1 MCLVQIHIQTTRPL
15 HSIKYKFINL
25 TGVNDSKALNFGV
38 MLCLEEVKSIEPT
51 SSQSH
56 RVASQIQ
63 LCIAVVATSK
73 LQANS
78 IQIAVI
84 YSLYLV
90 IYLKYLIIYL
100 SVNLNG
106 KATNFRF

>member
-1 MCLVQIHIQTTRPL
+1 
-15 HSIKYKFINL
+15 
-25 TGVNDSKALNFGV
+25 

-73 LQANS
+73 LQANN
-78 IQIAVI
+78 IHIAVI

-106 KATNFRF
+106 KAIIFRFGKKISKDF